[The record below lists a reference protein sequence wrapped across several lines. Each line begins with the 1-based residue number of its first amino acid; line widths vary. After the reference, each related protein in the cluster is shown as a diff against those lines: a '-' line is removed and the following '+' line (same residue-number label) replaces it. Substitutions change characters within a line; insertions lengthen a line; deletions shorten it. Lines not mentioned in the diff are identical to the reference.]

1 MRHAP
6 IKMSGRKKLEEEW
19 AETAST
25 MAISVSLMWRACDQT
40 LPGDHE
46 IFHLQ
51 YVVQDGFLLEKGL
64 PQAPATWLR
73 TCCCP
78 WPSWK
83 GRSLFQGVPAG
94 PPSPS
99 G

>member
-51 YVVQDGFLLEKGL
+51 YVAPDGFLMEKGL

-73 TCCCP
+73 TCRCP
-78 WPSWK
+78 WPS
-83 GRSLFQGVPAG
+83 
-94 PPSPS
+94 
-99 G
+99 